1 MEKFVQNGK
10 SCAGIEGSSLKIKVR
25 KKFLPHIID
34 VTLNRIWL
42 VKYYIAR
49 SFGKG
54 GGLKENN
61 TLPHLDFEEDIDDFK
76 QNF

>member
-1 MEKFVQNGK
+1 MDK
-10 SCAGIEGSSLKIKVR
+10 SYARIEGSSLKMKVR
-25 KKFLPHIID
+25 KKLHIID

-42 VKYYIAR
+42 VKYSIAR
-49 SFGKG
+49 SFEKG

-61 TLPHLDFEEDIDDFK
+61 TLSHLDFEEDIDDFK